1 MPVPTGVVC
10 ILRMAAVITRFDMSA
25 ECCRTAYFN
34 VFHYLVLLTGDYVLV
49 PILVAILRED
59 IGEFRRS
66 AIIFHSRPPAADP
79 SDREDF

>member
-1 MPVPTGVVC
+1 
-10 ILRMAAVITRFDMSA
+10 
-25 ECCRTAYFN
+25 
-34 VFHYLVLLTGDYVLV
+34 
-49 PILVAILRED
+49 LRED